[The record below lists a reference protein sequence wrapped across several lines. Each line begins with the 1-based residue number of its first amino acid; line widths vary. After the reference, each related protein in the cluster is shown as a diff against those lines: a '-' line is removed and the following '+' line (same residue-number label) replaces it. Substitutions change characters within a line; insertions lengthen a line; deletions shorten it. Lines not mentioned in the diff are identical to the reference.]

1 MNKKESSKSKNT
13 KTIPPRKKALKNKKK
28 DGILE
33 KITLWLKKFKLS
45 EQRFNILEVIL
56 IMIITIF
63 FGVLIGSNINY
74 QEKEIVKVQ
83 TSEFDKVFNKLLD
96 EYYNKINSNE
106 LLEAAISGML
116 NYLNDDNTT
125 YIDSESLKEFEE
137 RIEGVY
143 YGIGAALSY
152 SNNNQ
157 TIVSTVFNNTPA
169 SKAGLKV
176 GDIISKVNGTNVLGK
191 APAVISDMIK
201 GKNNKNI
208 KLIVLRNGKEL
219 ELKLT
224 TASIDI
230 PSVESKTILKDNKKI
245 GYINISIFA
254 SNTTKQ
260 FKEALDQLK
269 SKNIDSLIIDVRNNI
284 GGHLNVVTDIL
295 ELLLPKNT
303 LLYQI
308 KSKELVQKI
317 YDETKESVDYQ
328 IVVLTNGTSASASEI
343 LTSAL
348 KENEKAT
355 IVGEKTYGKGTVQ
368 TTMNLST
375 GGMIKYTIQT
385 WLTPKGNE
393 INKVGVTPTIE
404 IKLSDDYYTNPSDST
419 DNQLQKGIEVLK

>member
-1 MNKKESSKSKNT
+1 MNKKENSKSKNT
-13 KTIPPRKKALKNKKK
+13 KTVSPRKKDLKNKKK
-28 DGILE
+28 DRIFE
-33 KITLWLKKFKLS
+33 RITPWFKKFKLS

-191 APAVISDMIK
+191 APAIISDMIK

-219 ELKLT
+219 ELKLI

-269 SKNIDSLIIDVRNNI
+269 SKNIDSLIIDVRDNI

-317 YDETKESVDYQ
+317 YDETKESADYQ
-328 IVVLTNGTSASASEI
+328 MVVLTNGTSASASEI
-343 LTSAL
+343 LASAL

-404 IKLSDDYYTNPSDST
+404 IKLSDEYYANPSDST